1 MLQGENMTV
10 DQSIAQGA
18 ATSMMVLFI
27 QNTIYSLIPYM
38 FIIVTIVI
46 LDLVQG
52 IRAAKKRREE
62 IRVSRAI
69 RRTVSKLFEYVCWII
84 FAGTLLTATG
94 SQWLFYVIL
103 VIPFVTE
110 FYSIITNYLFASG
123 KKITGLNLWKIFG
136 SKIGV
141 DIDDVKIENIDNKQ
155 DKGD

>member
-1 MLQGENMTV
+1 MLQGENMTAGQAIV
-10 DQSIAQGA
+10 QGT
-18 ATSMMVLFI
+18 ATGMMVVFLKD
-27 QNTIYSLIPYM
+27 TVYTLIPYF
-38 FIIVTIVI
+38 FIIIAIVI

-52 IRAAKKRREE
+52 VRAAKKRKEE

-84 FAGTLLTATG
+84 FAGSLLTATS

-136 SKIGV
+136 NKIGI
-141 DIDDVKIENIDNKQ
+141 DLDDVKIEDIEE
-155 DKGD
+155 DKENE